1 MGCLRH
7 VLLLYKYHDVYQ
19 LSEISVGCYEETDG
33 LQSYTSCYT
42 THLTGFWYKTPEV
55 KSSGRLRVSLT
66 VSFASSL
73 FGSFDQCVVFD
84 FGKKPYLVQ
93 KLNADVH
100 SETSALAIGPCNVPS
115 SAIWNERSLQVVRFF
130 PESFEA
136 LQGMHWSRVYSL
148 REDLK
153 LPDEELSRSNY
164 KKIMHA
170 LLHVEEGF
178 MKAEIAR

>member
-1 MGCLRH
+1 M
-7 VLLLYKYHDVYQ
+7 
-19 LSEISVGCYEETDG
+19 
-33 LQSYTSCYT
+33 QSYTRCYT
-42 THLTGFWYKTPEV
+42 AKLTGFWYKAPEV

-73 FGSFDQCVVFD
+73 YGSFDQCVVFD

-100 SETSALAIGPCNVPS
+100 SKASALSPPNVPS
-115 SAIWNERSLQVVRFF
+115 AAIWNERSVQVVRFV
-130 PESFEA
+130 PESGVA

-148 REDLK
+148 QEKLK
-153 LPDEELSRSNY
+153 IPDEELSRDNY